1 MRNLREYSLKLLSAI
16 EEGLL
21 NKDQVIQACISYMSE
36 QDVQDMCEA
45 NCFFDEEAEDEEAED
60 EEEDEEDPLDNFNHV
75 GSRHHY

>member
-1 MRNLREYSLKLLSAI
+1 MRNLREYSLKLLEAV

-21 NKDQVIQACISYMSE
+21 NKDQVIQACINYMSE

-45 NCFFDEEAEDEEAED
+45 NDFFPQDEED
-60 EEEDEEDPLDNFNHV
+60 EEEVEDEAEDMLNNFNWV